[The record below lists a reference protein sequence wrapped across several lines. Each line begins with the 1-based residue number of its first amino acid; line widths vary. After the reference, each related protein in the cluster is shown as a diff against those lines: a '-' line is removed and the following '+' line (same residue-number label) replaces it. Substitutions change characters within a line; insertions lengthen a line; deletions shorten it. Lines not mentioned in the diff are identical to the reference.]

1 MFPEDLSNEDPERAM
16 NVRVPL
22 HVPVAL
28 VFHFLRVTLERVLRL
43 ILWRHQ
49 TTPPAAYPDVELAPR
64 VVAIDLQ
71 LWVIPQECVQHVVI
85 KIP

>member
-1 MFPEDLSNEDPERAM
+1 M

-28 VFHFLRVTLERVLRL
+28 VFHFLRVTLEQWEHVLRL
-43 ILWRHQ
+43 IYWRHQ
-49 TTPPAAYPDVELAPR
+49 TTPTAADPDVELALR

-71 LWVIPQECVQHVVI
+71 LWVLPQECVQHVLINV
-85 KIP
+85 P